1 MRVRIHRGAAEIGG
15 NCIEVAQGDD
25 RVVLDLGRPLSA
37 SADDEIAVPPIDGVD
52 GRAGRLLGVVLSH
65 PHLDHYGLV
74 GALDEAVP
82 VYMGAEAE
90 RLLAAASF
98 FSPMSRPPRIA
109 GHIGDRTPLVLGPFT
124 ITPFLVDHSAF
135 DAYSLLVE
143 AGGRR
148 LFYSGDVRAHGR
160 KAALFERLVADPPS
174 ADVMLMEGTNI
185 RRDGQVGERVTES
198 DVEMQLADT
207 MRATTGLV
215 ATLSSAQNIDR
226 LVTVFRAA
234 RRTGRV
240 LLVDLY
246 TASVAAALGRASIP
260 QPGFDGL
267 AVFVPQRQ
275 RVRVKQSGEFD
286 RVRNIAGVRVFPE
299 QLVAEPR
306 KYAFYGASS
315 AASELVRAGALAGGA
330 VVWSLWSGYLREP
343 SGRRLIELLAE
354 NAIPLVQH
362 HTSGHAHV
370 DDLRRLAEAMA
381 PARVVPIHS
390 EATDLFERYVPRVE
404 RHPDGEWWEV

>member
-1 MRVRIHRGAAEIGG
+1 MKVRIHRGAAEIGG
-15 NCIEVAQGDD
+15 NCIEVADHED

-37 SADDEIAVPPIDGVD
+37 AADDEIAVPPIDGVD
-52 GRAGRLLGVVLSH
+52 GRAGHLHGVVLSH

-74 GALDEAVP
+74 SALDQVVP

-109 GHIGDRTPLVLGPFT
+109 GHLADRTPLALGPFT

-160 KAALFERLVADPPS
+160 KAALFERLVAHPPS

-185 RRDGQVGERVTES
+185 RRDGQVGERVSES
-198 DVEMQLADT
+198 DIEMQLADT
-207 MRATTGLV
+207 MRSTPGLV
-215 ATLSSAQNIDR
+215 ATFSSAQNIDR

-234 RRTGRV
+234 RRSGRV

-267 AVFVPQRQ
+267 AVYVPQPQ

-286 RVRNIAGVRVFPE
+286 RVRNIAGVRTFPE
-299 QLVAEPR
+299 QLVAEPG

-315 AASELVRAGALAGGA
+315 AAGELVRSGALAGGS
-330 VVWSLWSGYLREP
+330 VVWSLWGGYLREP
-343 SGRRLIELLAE
+343 SGRRLIELLAG
-354 NAIPLVQH
+354 NAIPLVRH

-370 DDLRRLAEAMA
+370 DDLCRLAEAMA

-390 EATDLFERYVPRVE
+390 EATDLFERYFPRVE